1 MSIEPYTDAPEAASY
16 SNESLDKGVKRNPV
30 TRTPEMSV
38 KNFARTYE
46 TPKEGTYQKMMSS
59 LGVFFGCLGTVPFL
73 CCQNPYVNVNQGE
86 VGLVGRFG
94 ALSRAVEPGSTYV
107 NTWVEKIRKVSIR
120 NQSKE
125 VPSQDC
131 LTRDNVSVNISS
143 VIYYNIVD
151 PQLATLGIENVTSAL
166 IGRTQTTLRD
176 VIGSRNLQDVIERR
190 DQIAAAIS
198 ENISHVASAWGVH
211 IESILIKD
219 IHLPPSV
226 SSSLSQAAEATRIG
240 ESKIIAAKAE
250 VESAKL
256 MRKAADILASEAAM
270 QIRYLDAMQNMAR
283 SSSSKVIFMPFS
295 PNAADNVGQQAIKDG
310 KAHLNSVTEVNE
322 KNTDAPID
330 TTFTSKDTPNTIE
343 TFALQEASSPW
354 Q

>member
-151 PQLATLGIENVTSAL
+151 CLLVFPANNFLV
-166 IGRTQTTLRD
+166 TQTSLLVAIYTQHYSIYNMKL
-176 VIGSRNLQDVIERR
+176 SNL
-190 DQIAAAIS
+190 
-198 ENISHVASAWGVH
+198 
-211 IESILIKD
+211 SIL
-219 IHLPPSV
+219 V
-226 SSSLSQAAEATRIG
+226 
-240 ESKIIAAKAE
+240 
-250 VESAKL
+250 
-256 MRKAADILASEAAM
+256 
-270 QIRYLDAMQNMAR
+270 
-283 SSSSKVIFMPFS
+283 
-295 PNAADNVGQQAIKDG
+295 
-310 KAHLNSVTEVNE
+310 
-322 KNTDAPID
+322 
-330 TTFTSKDTPNTIE
+330 
-343 TFALQEASSPW
+343 
-354 Q
+354 